1 MKINELI
8 EVLDQKLKKNF
19 KISSLKIEDKS
30 FLHAK
35 HKSFKEGKFHI
46 KLILISDELKL
57 LKSIHS
63 NKKIYAVLKEEMNN
77 HIHSLQIKIN

>member
-8 EVLDQKLKKNF
+8 EVLDNKLKKNF

-30 FLHAK
+30 FLHVK

-57 LKSIHS
+57 LKSIDA
-63 NKKIYAVLKEEMNN
+63 NKKIFAVLKGEMNN
-77 HIHSLQIKIN
+77 YIHSLQIKIN

>member
-8 EVLDQKLKKNF
+8 EVLDKKLKKNF

-57 LKSIHS
+57 LKSIDS

>member
-8 EVLDQKLKKNF
+8 EILDKKIKKNF

-57 LKSIHS
+57 LKSIDS
-63 NKKIYAVLKEEMNN
+63 NKKIFAVLKEEMNN

>member
-8 EVLDQKLKKNF
+8 EVLDKKLKKNF

-57 LKSIHS
+57 LKSIDA
-63 NKKIYAVLKEEMNN
+63 NKKIFAVLEEEMNN
-77 HIHSLQIKIN
+77 YIHSLQIKIN